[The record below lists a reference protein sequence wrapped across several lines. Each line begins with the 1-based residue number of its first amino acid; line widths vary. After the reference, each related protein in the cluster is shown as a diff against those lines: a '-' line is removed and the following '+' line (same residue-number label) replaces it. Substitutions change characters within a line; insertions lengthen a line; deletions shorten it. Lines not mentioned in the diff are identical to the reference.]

1 MKSYS
6 ESVNFAVSKSVRR
19 GLSEQTYLMYIPI
32 LIFIHGYSLKHML
45 HFHYI
50 NYFIIMCRSCSS
62 SLLFLIKKICV
73 SMYGVPFVSEFHKKK
88 MEWHWYIYSCR
99 YIYIY
104 SIIHIFTVVFPI
116 MRCVRCS
123 VIFQRLIK
131 HHWLGKKQ
139 H

>member
-1 MKSYS
+1 MQLKKGHYIGKFSKVKSYS

-73 SMYGVPFVSEFHKKK
+73 SMYGVPAV
-88 MEWHWYIYSCR
+88 
-99 YIYIY
+99 
-104 SIIHIFTVVFPI
+104 
-116 MRCVRCS
+116 CVRIPQKNGMAL
-123 VIFQRLIK
+123 VYIFL
-131 HHWLGKKQ
+131 
-139 H
+139 